1 MYSFWVINKY
11 TFRVNNSHFGEI
23 TPVFVNNQNTKN
35 FEERISEAIKQKAI
49 PKPAVESTSSCLEN
63 KRKMNAAHLG
73 SEFLIVRRKSA
84 R

>member
-1 MYSFWVINKY
+1 MGV
-11 TFRVNNSHFGEI
+11 
-23 TPVFVNNQNTKN
+23 Q
-35 FEERISEAIKQKAI
+35 ERISEASRQKAI

-73 SEFLIVRRKSA
+73 SKFLIVRSTSA